1 MVNAMTGRR
10 LLFLATSIVHLFVEP
25 QIAGAESAGV
35 DALAAQYLPFQA
47 TVDAVIEQG
56 SIEGYPMAVVRF
68 RSHLPIDEALALTTR
83 VWRRSGVS
91 LLVTR
96 AGVWR
101 VVSLYEAGRYRTLQI
116 RPTVQGGSEG
126 LLSAWSGGPRVA
138 ASSGDGTDPEHLLP
152 AGARVLRRLDGVDTG
167 RRHRT
172 LVAVAEGSPGWV
184 TQALELRMAAQG
196 FTRDPILH
204 ASAGGDP
211 DGEARLYR
219 RSEIEVAVT
228 VHAHHGRSAIV
239 IHLTEAVR

>member
-1 MVNAMTGRR
+1 MTGRR

-25 QIAGAESAGV
+25 QVAGAESAGI

-56 SIEGYPMAVVRF
+56 SIEGYPVAVVRF
-68 RSHLPIDEALALTTR
+68 RSRLPIDEALALTTR
-83 VWRRSGVS
+83 AWRRSGES

-126 LLSAWSGGPRVA
+126 LLSAWSGGPRA
-138 ASSGDGTDPEHLLP
+138 ASSGRDELDPAQLLP
-152 AGARVLRRLDGVDTG
+152 SDARVLRRLDGIDAG

-172 LVAVAEGSPGWV
+172 LVAVADGSTGWV

-204 ASAGGDP
+204 ASAGGDQA
-211 DGEARLYR
+211 GEARLYR
-219 RSEIEVAVT
+219 RSGTEVAVT

>member
-1 MVNAMTGRR
+1 MTGRR

-25 QIAGAESAGV
+25 QVAGAESAGI

-56 SIEGYPMAVVRF
+56 SIEGYPVAVVRF
-68 RSHLPIDEALALTTR
+68 RSRLPIDEALALTTR
-83 VWRRSGVS
+83 AWRRSGES

-116 RPTVQGGSEG
+116 RPTVQGG
-126 LLSAWSGGPRVA
+126 PRA
-138 ASSGDGTDPEHLLP
+138 ASSGRDELDPAQLLP
-152 AGARVLRRLDGVDTG
+152 SDARVLRRLDGIDAG

-172 LVAVAEGSPGWV
+172 LVAVADGSTGWV

-204 ASAGGDP
+204 ASAGGDQA
-211 DGEARLYR
+211 GEARLYR
-219 RSEIEVAVT
+219 RSGTEVAVT

-239 IHLTEAVR
+239 IHLTEAGR